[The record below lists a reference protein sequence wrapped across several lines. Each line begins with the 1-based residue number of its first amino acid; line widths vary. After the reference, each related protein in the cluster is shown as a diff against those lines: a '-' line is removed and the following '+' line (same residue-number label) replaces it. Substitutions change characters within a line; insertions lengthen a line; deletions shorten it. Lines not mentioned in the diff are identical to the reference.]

1 MALSETWFLD
11 GYIDFELQKYK
22 LLAYLQEV
30 NSYFTANK
38 LYPQLSDVIFHYR
51 NLKDFKENK
60 QLLQDQFP
68 KTLDSVDIEQLKLVY
83 KAMLQDNSVM
93 SELEDIVNFSI
104 DKMKL
109 TIEDGTEIYETIEDQ
124 LVIAPVGIMPL
135 YKDEG
140 YILLRYKQE
149 PCVQAYNY
157 TISLLQHND
166 NNYRAIKMDYVDEY
180 KKNISITY
188 EHIKSQI
195 VKTIKTLPNPAV
207 YYLES
212 DLSVPLDETLLPIA
226 KRTLVR
232 YITAEAG

>member
-11 GYIDFELQKYK
+11 GYIDYELQKYK

-30 NSYFTANK
+30 NSYFTAGK
-38 LYPQLSDVIFHYR
+38 LYPQLGDVIFHYR
-51 NLKDFKENK
+51 NLKEFKDNK

-68 KTLDSVDIEQLKLVY
+68 KALDRLDIEKLQLVY
-83 KAMLQDNSVM
+83 KEMLEDNSIM
-93 SELEDIVNFSI
+93 AELEEIVNFSLE
-104 DKMKL
+104 KMKL
-109 TIEDGTEIYETIEDQ
+109 TIDDGTGIYEAIENQ
-124 LVIAPVGIMPL
+124 LVIAPVGIIPL

-140 YILLRYKQE
+140 YILMRMKQE
-149 PCVQAYNY
+149 PRVQAYNY
-157 TISLLQHND
+157 TISLLQHNKTS
-166 NNYRAIKMDYVDEY
+166 YRAIKMDYVEEY
-180 KKNISITY
+180 KKNISVTY

-212 DLSVPLDETLLPIA
+212 DLSVPLSETLLPIA

-232 YITAEAG
+232 YITAEAS